1 MINREILDKLA
12 KNLMFK
18 MNEEEYAT
26 LEKEFGITLKQMKLI
41 SNIKEIDKVEPMFY
55 PFDLELDDSYFRE
68 DNYSNEISFDDI
80 KVNVKEYEGSKVK
93 VPKVVE

>member
-26 LEKEFGITLKQMKLI
+26 LEKEFDITLKQMKLI
-41 SNIKEIDKVEPMFY
+41 SNIKDIDKVEPMFY
-55 PFDLELDDSYFRE
+55 PFDLELDDSYLRE
-68 DNYSNEISFDDI
+68 DNYSNEIDFNSML
-80 KVNVKEYEGSKVK
+80 VNVKEYEGSKVK